1 MLKNAGKSATFPL
14 KINTKSQFISWQS
27 GFGKRSKQKR
37 FEKIFC
43 KVAMKPNKFFLQ
55 ALSLQLLMKHSMLR
69 IAIFIVLII
78 FLQACSATRSNKS
91 SRDAPTTTPSSLT
104 KSREPD
110 ASVPPVIINTKNV
123 DPNSVIDFAETL
135 IGTKYKYGSAVREQ
149 GLDCSG
155 FITYVFNHFK
165 IQVPRV
171 SRSFT
176 NAGYPVPLD
185 KSKPGDLILFTGTDT
200 TGWIVGHMGLIIQND
215 NGKVR
220 FIHSSSGKSIGVIIS
235 SLSKYYETR
244 FVKAIRI
251 FND

>member
-1 MLKNAGKSATFPL
+1 MKS
-14 KINTKSQFISWQS
+14 
-27 GFGKRSKQKR
+27 
-37 FEKIFC
+37 
-43 KVAMKPNKFFLQ
+43 
-55 ALSLQLLMKHSMLR
+55 SMSR
-69 IAIFIVLII
+69 IAAFVVLLI
-78 FLQACSATRSNKS
+78 FLQACSATRSNRS
-91 SRDAPTTTPSSLT
+91 SKVAGAPTSPSLNKT
-104 KSREPD
+104 IKPD
-110 ASVPPVIINTKNV
+110 ASVPPIVINTKNV
-123 DPNSVIDFAETL
+123 DPSSVINFAETL
-135 IGTKYKYGSAVREQ
+135 IGTKYKYGSAVKEQ

-155 FITYVFNHFK
+155 FITCVFNHFK

-185 KSKPGDLILFTGTDT
+185 KAKPGDLILFTGTDT
-200 TGWIVGHMGLIIQND
+200 TGWIVGHMGMIVQND
-215 NGKVR
+215 NGAVK